1 MCISP
6 VVAGGGLS
14 CSVHDWWTQGVHKS
28 GPLWIVV
35 GRPQGQFEMTTVA
48 PTQQAVIHWFSPDF
62 PHHHFV
68 R

>member
-6 VVAGGGLS
+6 VFAGGALS
-14 CSVHDWWTQGVHKS
+14 CSVYDGWIPGVHKS

-35 GRPQGQFEMTTVA
+35 GRPQGRFDMTTVA
-48 PTQQAVIHWFSPDF
+48 PIQEGVIHWFSPGF
-62 PHHHFV
+62 PHHHHV